1 MSHDSII
8 QLPLEDIVGERF
20 GRYSK
25 YIIQER
31 ALPDVRDGLKPVQRR
46 ILYAMYHDKNH
57 FDKAYRKS
65 AKTVGL
71 VIGNYH
77 PHGDSS
83 VYDAMVRM
91 SQSWKYGMPLIDMQ
105 GNNGSIDD
113 DPAAAMRYTEARL
126 SKISHSLLENI
137 YEETVPFVLNFDD
150 TEQEPSVLPAR
161 FPNLL
166 INGATGIAA
175 GYATNIPPFNLKEI
189 MDAAIHRLINPL
201 SDVEDLMQFIQGP
214 DFPTAGIIQGKDGIK
229 DILSKGKGRVVVRA
243 KTEIVETKTLKQIV
257 ITELPYEVIK
267 SNVVK
272 KIDDL
277 RYTKATEGF
286 GDVMD
291 VRDESDRN
299 GLRIVIDCKRDAD
312 AASILNLF
320 FKQTELQVYYN
331 ANMVTIVNQRPKV
344 CGVIEILD
352 AYIAFRQ
359 EVVLNRSKY
368 RYAQKEKRLH
378 ILEGLMK
385 ATSILDEIIAVIKA
399 SKNRADSRDNIMG
412 EFGFSHEQASAIV
425 DLQLYRLSSTDITAL
440 RDEFAKLVNEM
451 DYLELIIN
459 NKDMLNN
466 LMIKEF
472 QEIRD
477 TFEAPRRSKVEAEI
491 SDLEVDTM
499 ALIPNEQVMI
509 SVTKRGYIK
518 RVSLRSYGS
527 SQKDVIALG
536 DDDAPILVNEV
547 STTDRLVLITSKGRY
562 GLVLVYELEEAKWKD
577 LGSHINQYVK
587 MDPDETI
594 IAAFTTSTFDTYQFV
609 VTTSSKGLLKKTLL
623 QDLFVKRNNKLY
635 EIMKLGAG
643 EKMVGA
649 HVASHDD
656 HVLMTTLNG
665 QNIRLDLGDIN
676 PIGAKGKGIIGL
688 KVKSGDLVVS
698 SAILRHESE
707 IIFVSEKGQL
717 KRFKQH
723 DIPLNNRATQGMSI
737 VKLVKSNP
745 HKLSKVLV
753 GNIQDDIT
761 IYHESMGIVLI
772 KDIPLMGADATF
784 SSVVKES
791 DYVIIDKPMKVLEI
805 SIPENRSQEKVEETL
820 QLDFEL

>member
-1 MSHDSII
+1 MSHDAII

-46 ILYAMYHDKNH
+46 ILYAMYHDKNY
-57 FDKAYRKS
+57 FDKPYRKS

-91 SQSWKYGMPLIDMQ
+91 SQDWKYAMPLIDMQ

-126 SKISHSLLENI
+126 ATISHTLLENI

-166 INGATGIAA
+166 INGATGIAS
-175 GYATNIPPFNLKEI
+175 GYATNIPPFNLKEV
-189 MDAAIHRLINPL
+189 MDAAIHRLVNPESSVL
-201 SDVEDLMQFIQGP
+201 DIMDTIQGP
-214 DFPTAGIIQGKDGIK
+214 DFPTRGIVQGKDGIR
-229 DILSKGKGRVVVRA
+229 DILEKGKGRVVVRA
-243 KTEIVETKTLKQIV
+243 KTEIIETKTLKQIV

-267 SNVVK
+267 SNLVK

-277 RYTKATEGF
+277 RYTKAAEGF

-312 AASILNLF
+312 AVSILNLF
-320 FKQTELQVYYN
+320 FKQTELQTYYN
-331 ANMVTIVNQRPKV
+331 ANMVAIVNQRPKV
-344 CGVIEILD
+344 CGILEILD
-352 AYIAFRQ
+352 AYIAFRKD
-359 EVVLNRSKY
+359 VVLNRSRY

-385 ATSILDEIIAVIKA
+385 ATSILDEIIAVIKE
-399 SKNRADSRDNIMG
+399 SDNRGSSRDNIMKA
-412 EFGFSHEQASAIV
+412 FGFSFEQASAIV
-425 DLQLYRLSSTDITAL
+425 DLQLYRLSSTDILAL

-451 DYLELIIN
+451 DYLDLVIN
-459 NKDMLNN
+459 NKDMLNS
-466 LMIKEF
+466 LITKEF

-477 TFEAPRRSKVEAEI
+477 TFAIPRRSQIEAEI
-491 SDLEVDTM
+491 SDIEVDTM
-499 ALIPNEQVMI
+499 ALIPNEDVMV

-518 RVSLRSYGS
+518 RVSMRSYAS
-527 SQKDVIALG
+527 SQKEIIALG
-536 DDDAPILVNEV
+536 DDDVPILVSEV
-547 STTDRLVLITSKGRY
+547 NTTDYLVMMTSKGRY

-594 IAAFTTSTFDTYQFV
+594 VSAFTTKTFDMYQFV
-609 VTTSSKGLLKKTLL
+609 VTTSEKGLIKKTLL
-623 QDLFVKRNNKLY
+623 QDLFVKRTNKLY
-635 EIMKLGAG
+635 DIMKLGSGDAL
-643 EKMVGA
+643 VGA
-649 HVASHDD
+649 HVCSADD
-656 HVLMTTLNG
+656 HLLITTMMG
-665 QNIRLDLGDIN
+665 QNIRLDLKEVN
-676 PIGAKGKGIIGL
+676 PIGVKAKGIIGI
-688 KVKSGDLVVS
+688 KVKSGDKVVS
-698 SAILRHESE
+698 STILKNETE
-707 IIFVSEKGQL
+707 VIFISARGQM
-717 KRFKQH
+717 KRMKQI
-723 DIPLNNRATQGMSI
+723 DLTTNNRATQGVSI
-737 VKLVKSNP
+737 VKTVKSNP
-745 HKLSKVLV
+745 HLIASVV
-753 GNIQDDIT
+753 VANISDDLML
-761 IYHESMGIVLI
+761 YDDALHVVAV
-772 KDIPLMGADATF
+772 KDIPLMASDATF
-784 SSVVKES
+784 SNVVKVQDFSLVRHPSSPLNVAMPAES
-791 DYVIIDKPMKVLEI
+791 SPRDSMEPLKF
-805 SIPENRSQEKVEETL
+805 
-820 QLDFEL
+820 DF